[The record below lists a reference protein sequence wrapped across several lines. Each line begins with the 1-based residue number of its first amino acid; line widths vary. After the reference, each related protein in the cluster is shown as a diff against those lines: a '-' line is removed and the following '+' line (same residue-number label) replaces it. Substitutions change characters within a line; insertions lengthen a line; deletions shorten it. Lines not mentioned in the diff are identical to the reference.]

1 MQLDQNTANYDV
13 SDEHQDHAQPAQS
26 RGARTIDGR
35 RKPSREAGENAAP
48 NSTQKPTN
56 HSKPDFLGEHK
67 DTTID
72 KPDAETKIGRGQIS
86 RRACHPDFESLLLM
100 DKIEE
105 VLITLRR
112 LIRATDLHSK
122 QLVKTAGLTAPQL
135 LLLQAIREQGQVTI
149 GALAKEISLS
159 QATVTTILDR
169 LEKRGLVY
177 RERSSE
183 DKRKVHAYLTDK
195 GADIIRDAPTPLQE
209 HFVKQ
214 FRDLREWEQSMIIS
228 SLQRVALMMDAE
240 HIDASP
246 VLDVGDLDRKDG
258 RNLPGQE
265 VTKPSGENGD
275 SNA

>member
-1 MQLDQNTANYDV
+1 
-13 SDEHQDHAQPAQS
+13 
-26 RGARTIDGR
+26 
-35 RKPSREAGENAAP
+35 
-48 NSTQKPTN
+48 
-56 HSKPDFLGEHK
+56 
-67 DTTID
+67 
-72 KPDAETKIGRGQIS
+72 
-86 RRACHPDFESLLLM
+86 M

-258 RNLPGQE
+258 RNLPTQDAAK
-265 VTKPSGENGD
+265 TAKSHHEN
-275 SNA
+275 